1 MELKRREV
9 PFDVKTVEDDGSF
22 AGYAS
27 VFGVKDSYDEIV
39 AAGAFSESIAEW
51 KAKGKMPPILWQ
63 HRSSEPIGVHT
74 VMREDGTGLYI
85 EGKLA
90 IGEVQRAREARA
102 LMKLGAISGISIGFI
117 TREDSFD
124 RATGIRTLK
133 RVDLWENSI
142 VTFPANPAAQVTA
155 VKRLEELVTLSDCEG
170 FLRDVGGLSRTEA
183 KTFLSRLRTIA
194 LRDVEALAAA
204 EKLKALMRG

>member
-9 PFDVKTVEDDGSF
+9 PFDVKAVEDDGFF

-39 AAGAFSESIAEW
+39 APGAFAESIAEW

-63 HRSSEPIGVHT
+63 HRSGEPIGVHT

-90 IGEVQRAREARA
+90 VDEVQRAREARA
-102 LMKLGAISGISIGFI
+102 LMKLGAISGISIGFV

-155 VKRLEELVTLSDCEG
+155 VKRLEELDTLSDCEG

-194 LRDVEALAAA
+194 LRDVEALVAA
-204 EKLKALMRG
+204 KRLKALMRN